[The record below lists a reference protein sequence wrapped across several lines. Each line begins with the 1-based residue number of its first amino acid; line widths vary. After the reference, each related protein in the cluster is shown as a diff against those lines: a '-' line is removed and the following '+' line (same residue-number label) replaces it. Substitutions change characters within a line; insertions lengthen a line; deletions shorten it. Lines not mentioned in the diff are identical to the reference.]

1 MNVNVSSSGQ
11 GTKTVILQIP
21 KVDDTNKP
29 VDTDFNLIVSSGYPV
44 KTDSSKRKTGSEA
57 EKEKIIVNNYCWV
70 WVLNIDI
77 TSHFYYSS

>member
-1 MNVNVSSSGQ
+1 MNVNVSSSSQ

-21 KVDDTNKP
+21 KVENITKA
-29 VDTDFNLIVSSGYPV
+29 VDSDFNVSVSSGYPV
-44 KTDSSKRKTGSEA
+44 KTDSLKRKMGSEA
-57 EKEKIIVNNYCWV
+57 ETEKIIVNNYCWV